1 MSLDV
6 KTVIIGTSHT
16 YNKKKIYIYI
26 YIYIDNIKAKIMR
39 FNRKP

>member
-6 KTVIIGTSHT
+6 ITVIIGTSHK
-16 YNKKKIYIYI
+16 YNKKKIYI

>member
-6 KTVIIGTSHT
+6 ITVIIGTSHT
-16 YNKKKIYIYI
+16 YNKKKNI

>member
-16 YNKKKIYIYI
+16 YNKKKKNI